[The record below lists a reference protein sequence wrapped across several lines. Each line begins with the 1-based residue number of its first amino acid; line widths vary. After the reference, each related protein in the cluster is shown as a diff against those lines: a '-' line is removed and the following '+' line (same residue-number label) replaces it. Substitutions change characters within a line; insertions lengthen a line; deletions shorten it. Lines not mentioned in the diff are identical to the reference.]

1 MYFDKYYRYII
12 RGKECRWHSA
22 YKSAQIFRAYHPDG
36 KPRMLYY
43 AVVDS
48 AVAQD
53 GVRLCIL
60 EDVNLSGIKT
70 AIGQYRNGVAV
81 TGTDATVWEDQLLGD
96 RFRMVE

>member
-12 RGKECRWHSA
+12 RGKDCRWHSA
-22 YKSAQIFRAYHPDG
+22 YKSAQIFRAYMADG
-36 KPRMLYY
+36 KPRALYY
-43 AVVDS
+43 AV
-48 AVAQD
+48 VAQD

-60 EDVNLSGIKT
+60 EDVNLSGIRT

-96 RFRMVE
+96 RFRVVTE